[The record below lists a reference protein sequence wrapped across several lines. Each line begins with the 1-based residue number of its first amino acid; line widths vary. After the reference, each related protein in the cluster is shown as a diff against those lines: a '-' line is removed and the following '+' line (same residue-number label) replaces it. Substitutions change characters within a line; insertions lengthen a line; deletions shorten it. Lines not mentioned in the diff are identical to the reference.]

1 LFKKKK
7 YKKNMLRPSRDF
19 LFYTLAIP
27 TSALVW
33 WGYRDSFNTFG
44 GAATQAK
51 NFLMKALPLP
61 QKYPHISYDGLSMR
75 MIYTPPIDD
84 KTADADALDKK
95 DKHTGFPQR
104 RL

>member
-1 LFKKKK
+1 
-7 YKKNMLRPSRDF
+7 MSRPSRDF

-44 GAATQAK
+44 SLATQAK
-51 NFLMKALPLP
+51 NFLMKSLPIP

-75 MIYTPPIDD
+75 TICPPPAED
-84 KTADADALDKK
+84 KTASTEAPDKK
-95 DKHTGFPQR
+95 DKPAGFPQR